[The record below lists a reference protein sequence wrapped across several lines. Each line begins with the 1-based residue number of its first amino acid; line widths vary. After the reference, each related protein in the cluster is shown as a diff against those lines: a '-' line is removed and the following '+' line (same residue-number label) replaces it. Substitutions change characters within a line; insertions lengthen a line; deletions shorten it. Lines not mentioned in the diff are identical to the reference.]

1 MRSNPYKNVGI
12 AVAAMLCAAQ
22 MALGI
27 GPSAE
32 PVARQ
37 KGSDP
42 VSPGEFTRYVDPFI
56 GTGAIEGGLS
66 GNNYP
71 GATVPFGMVQL
82 SPDTHEAPDWFNAS
96 GYDHN
101 DSKIYGFSHTRLS
114 GTGAS
119 DLIDILVMPTTSDL
133 RVSAF
138 SHDDEVAHP
147 GYYMVNL
154 TDENIKSELSATKR
168 VGIHKY
174 SYPAG
179 KERNLWVDLDH
190 SAQKGSWDRRIINAQ
205 IRQTAP
211 NSLEGYRVITGWAKL
226 RKVYFVMEFSEPID
240 SLYLYDGDGRAYTR
254 GEASLINGKSPRALI
269 SFGKSAKPV
278 LVKVGLSGVSIANA
292 RENLAS
298 EGVSND
304 FNYYVQAADKEWNEQ
319 LGKIEVKGEPEKMK
333 TFYTALY
340 HTMIQPNTFSD
351 VNGEWMTPHYSID
364 KVPSGETQYTTFSLW
379 DTYRAAHPLYS
390 IIEPE
395 LTRDF
400 VNSMLRHYD
409 YYGYLPIWHLW
420 GQDNYCMIGNHAIP
434 VVVDAVL
441 KGIGGIDKE
450 HAWEAVKNSS
460 IQAHPNSPFGVWE
473 KYGYMPEDVQ
483 TQSVSISLEMA
494 FDDWCAAQLAAA
506 VGDKESEERFAQR
519 SQFFRN
525 LHNPANNFF
534 APKNEKGEWI
544 EPFDP
549 LKFGANGG
557 NPFTEGNAWQY
568 YWYVP
573 HDIEGLIELTGGKK
587 AFADKLD
594 TFFTL
599 TESSGEKNDNISG
612 LIGQYAHGN
621 EPSHHVAY
629 LYNYV
634 GQPEKTRKLVSY
646 ITDNLY
652 NNNYNGYAGNDDCGE
667 MSAWYIMSAMGF
679 YPVNPASGIY
689 DIGIPLFEECILH
702 LPGGKEFKI
711 ESNRKNPSR
720 TKIKKIFL
728 NGNKIDGLKITHSD
742 IMQGGNLTFG
752 F

>member
-1 MRSNPYKNVGI
+1 MKINYISLAI
-12 AVAAMLCAAQ
+12 AAVMAQCAMA
-22 MALGI
+22 GDYT
-27 GPSAE
+27 
-32 PVARQ
+32 
-37 KGSDP
+37 K
-42 VSPGEFTRYVDPFI
+42 YVDPFI

-82 SPDTHEAPDWFNAS
+82 SPDTHEAPDWYNAS

-101 DSKIYGFSHTRLS
+101 DSRIYGFSHTRLS

-119 DLIDILVMPTTSDL
+119 DLIDILLMPTTDGL
-133 RVSAF
+133 RVSSF
-138 SHDDEVAHP
+138 SHDNEEARP
-147 GYYMVNL
+147 GYYMVYL
-154 TDENIKSELSATKR
+154 ADENIKAELSATR
-168 VGIHKY
+168 RTGIHRY
-174 SYPAG
+174 TYPFG
-179 KERNLWVDLDH
+179 KERNLWIDLDH

-205 IRQTAP
+205 IRQTSP
-211 NSLEGYRVITGWAKL
+211 TTIEGYRVITGWAKL
-226 RKVYFVMEFSEPID
+226 RKVYFVMEFSEPIASM
-240 SLYLYDGDGRAYTR
+240 SLFDGDGRAYTD
-254 GEASLINGKSPRALI
+254 GEASLINGRSPRALL
-269 SFGKSAKPV
+269 SFGKEGKPV
-278 LVKVGLSGVSIANA
+278 MAKVGLSGVSVANA
-292 RENLAS
+292 RENLAA
-298 EGVSND
+298 EAKSND
-304 FNYYVQAADKEWNEQ
+304 FASYVEDADKIWDKQ

-340 HTMIQPNTFSD
+340 HMMIQPNTFSD
-351 VNGEWMTPHYSID
+351 VNGQWMTPDYSVD

-379 DTYRAAHPLYS
+379 DTYRAAHPLYT
-390 IIEPE
+390 ILEPE

-441 KGIGGIDKE
+441 KGIPGIDTG

-460 IQAHPNSPFGVWE
+460 IESHPNSPFSVWE
-473 KYGYMPEDVQ
+473 KHGYMPENIQ
-483 TQSVSISLEMA
+483 TQSVSISLEMS
-494 FDDWCAAQLAAA
+494 FDDWCAAQLAKA
-506 VGDKESEERFAQR
+506 VGDEESAGRFGRR
-519 SQFFRN
+519 SQFYRN
-525 LHNPANNFF
+525 LHNGEFF
-534 APKNEKGEWI
+534 APKDDNGEWI

-573 HDIEGLIELTGGKK
+573 HDVDGLVELTGGKK

-599 TESSGEKNDNISG
+599 TDTSGEKNDNISG
-612 LIGQYAHGN
+612 LVGQYAHGN

-634 GQPEKTRKLVSY
+634 GEPEKTRKLIKHIS
-646 ITDNLY
+646 DNLY

-667 MSAWYIMSAMGF
+667 MSAWYVFSAMGF
-679 YPVNPASGIY
+679 YPVNPASGEY
-689 DIGIPLFEECILH
+689 DLGLPMFDECIIH
-702 LPGGKEFKI
+702 LPSGNDFTITAG
-711 ESNRKNPSR
+711 RKNAETTSV
-720 TKIKKIFL
+720 KSISL
-728 NGNKIDGLKITHSD
+728 NGKKLNGLQLRHTDITS
-742 IMQGGNLTFG
+742 GGSLHFQ